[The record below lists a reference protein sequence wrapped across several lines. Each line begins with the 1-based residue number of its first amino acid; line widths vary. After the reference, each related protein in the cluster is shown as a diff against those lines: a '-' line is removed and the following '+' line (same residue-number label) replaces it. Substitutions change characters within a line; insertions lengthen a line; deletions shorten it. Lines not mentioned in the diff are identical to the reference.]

1 MEPICKQ
8 KIPQKTQNEK
18 ENRFSFRALGCKNNV
33 DKALFSLSSSMLLKE
48 EAYAHLAAFLI
59 RYHLSREERCWLAC
73 TALFAL
79 DYDEFSSVTDQ
90 WMEDDRMRS
99 FFNEV

>member
-1 MEPICKQ
+1 MEPLCKQ
-8 KIPQKTQNEK
+8 NIPQKTKNEK
-18 ENRFSFRALGCKNNV
+18 ENRLLFSALGRKNNV
-33 DKALFSLSSSMLLKE
+33 DKALFSLSSSILLKE

-79 DYDEFSSVTDQ
+79 DYDEFTSVTDE
-90 WMEDDRMRS
+90 WWEDQQRKNV
-99 FFNEV
+99 FNEV

>member
-1 MEPICKQ
+1 MEPLCTH
-8 KIPQKTQNEK
+8 KIPQKTKNEK
-18 ENRFSFRALGCKNNV
+18 ENIFSFSALEFQNNV
-33 DKALFSLSSSMLLKE
+33 NKALFSLSSSMFLKE

-79 DYDEFSSVTDQ
+79 DYDEFISVTDS
-90 WMEDDRMRS
+90 WWEDQQRKN
-99 FFNEV
+99 FFNDV